1 MRRPRLTRLM
11 VFCWK
16 LPEMRKYACDCSEA
30 MLVFIEKA
38 MSILL
43 KDGRPAH
50 VGMVQVR
57 GFAIGFISS
66 RQGTPGFESV
76 ACSTFALH
84 CPGCQCCD
92 EILPRNKI
100 SLLGEAR

>member
-1 MRRPRLTRLM
+1 
-11 VFCWK
+11 
-16 LPEMRKYACDCSEA
+16 

-43 KDGRPAH
+43 KDGRPAMWAWCGC
-50 VGMVQVR
+50 VGSRSDSFQPPRNAGFWVR
-57 GFAIGFISS
+57 RVFHLCIAY
-66 RQGTPGFESV
+66 
-76 ACSTFALH
+76 

-92 EILPRNKI
+92 EILPRGKI